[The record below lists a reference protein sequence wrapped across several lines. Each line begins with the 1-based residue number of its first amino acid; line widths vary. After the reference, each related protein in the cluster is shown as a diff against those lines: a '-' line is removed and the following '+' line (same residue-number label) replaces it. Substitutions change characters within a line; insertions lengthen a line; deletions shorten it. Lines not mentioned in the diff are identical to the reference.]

1 MSKGGEGTSAVI
13 VILGAWATYMYTVCL
28 LLTILN
34 GKGGGGGVGCI
45 GVDQEEQLRCLV
57 HVHVDSKLT

>member
-1 MSKGGEGTSAVI
+1 MSKGGEGTSAMI

-34 GKGGGGGVGCI
+34 GGGGGVGCI

-57 HVHVDSKLT
+57 HVHVDSRLT